1 MKNLQIRQAKLEDL
15 AALQMIG
22 RKTFAETFEAGN
34 SEENLASYLAEGFST
49 EKLSAELAN
58 AYSHFY
64 FAETNGQVLGYL
76 KVNTGEAQTEN
87 QDPSALEIER
97 IYVLQ
102 EFHGKEVGQKLYLKA
117 GKEVG
122 QKLYLKALSI
132 AHEQNAPYI
141 WLGVWEKNPR
151 AIRFYEKQGFVEFDQ
166 HIFQLG
172 EDAQT
177 DILMKL
183 NLVD

>member
-1 MKNLQIRQAKLEDL
+1 MKNLQIRLAKLEDL

-34 SEENLASYLAEGFST
+34 SEENLANYLAEGFSA
-49 EKLSAELAN
+49 EKLSAELEN
-58 AYSHFY
+58 ACSQFY
-64 FAETNGQVLGYL
+64 FAETNDQVLGYL

-97 IYVLQ
+97 IYVL
-102 EFHGKEVGQKLYLKA
+102 KEYH

-151 AIRFYEKQGFVEFDQ
+151 AIRFYQKQGFVEFDQ

-172 EDAQT
+172 DDAQT
-177 DILMKL
+177 DILMKKVIL
-183 NLVD
+183 SRN

>member
-1 MKNLQIRQAKLEDL
+1 MKNLQIRLAKLEDL

-22 RKTFAETFEAGN
+22 RKTFVETFAASN
-34 SEENLASYLAEGFST
+34 SEENLARYLAEGFSN
-49 EKLSAELAN
+49 EKLSAELEN
-58 AYSHFY
+58 KNSQFY
-64 FAETNGQVLGYL
+64 FAETEGRMLGYL
-76 KVNTGEAQTEN
+76 KVNTGKAQSEQQN
-87 QDPSALEIER
+87 PDALEIER

-102 EFHGKEVGQKLYLKA
+102 EFHGKEVGQILYK
-117 GKEVG
+117 
-122 QKLYLKALSI
+122 KALSI
-132 AHEQNAPYI
+132 AHDLNSPYI

-177 DILMKL
+177 DILMKKVIL
-183 NLVD
+183 SVI

>member
-1 MKNLQIRQAKLEDL
+1 MIHIRQISIHDL
-15 AALQMIG
+15 PALQTIG
-22 RKTFAETFEAGN
+22 RKTFAETFAASN
-34 SEENLASYLAEGFST
+34 SEENLARYLAEGFSE
-49 EKLSAELAN
+49 EKLATELKNESSA
-58 AYSHFY
+58 FY
-64 FAETNGQVLGYL
+64 FAEEEDKILGYL
-76 KVNTGEAQTEN
+76 KVNVGEAQNEP
-87 QDPSALEIER
+87 QDPDALEIER

-102 EFHGKEVGQKLYLKA
+102 EFHGKGVGLMLY
-117 GKEVG
+117 E
-122 QKLYLKALSI
+122 QALSI

-141 WLGVWEKNPR
+141 WLGVWEENPR
-151 AIRFYEKQGFVEFDQ
+151 AIRFYHKQGFKKFDQ